1 MNLLLLLA
9 HSIAEYDDV
18 RMFTDMGHDVFSI
31 GAYTDPRHPG
41 DDKRPALPQAP
52 WHPEL
57 AALVPDQMRAKAHLP
72 LELLEWAD
80 AVVVHH
86 YLDQWV
92 LGQWSRL
99 RPGPRKPRII
109 WRTCGQSDFR
119 LEEAMTPLVREGLE
133 VVRYSPAERR
143 FFEPRGAWAGQSS
156 LIRFGKYLGDYPHW
170 KPDTEHP
177 YIANVTQNMVGRG
190 DWCGL
195 GWYLEATRGLVAHP
209 AGPGSEQLPGGLGA
223 LEYSAMLEYLAGA
236 SAYVYTGT
244 VPASYTLGLL
254 EAMAV
259 GVPVVSLSG
268 QAWMGP
274 EELWEG
280 GELAAASF
288 TSASEARD
296 MLDDL
301 LARSGWLSQQ
311 SDSFRPQRERIGEF
325 SVEAVAPRW
334 DELLLGRS
342 RCACAPAPAGSWHEP
357 GCTYRVLSTAAVVGG
372 QN

>member
-1 MNLLLLLA
+1 MNILLLLA

-18 RMFTDMGHDVFSI
+18 RMFSDMGHDVFSI
-31 GAYTDPRHPG
+31 GAYTDPRQPG

-57 AALVPDQMRAKAHLP
+57 AALVGDQLHAKAHLP

-92 LGQWSRL
+92 LGQWGRL

-143 FFEPRGAWAGQSS
+143 FFEPRGAWAGQQA
-156 LIRFGKYLGDYPHW
+156 LIRFGKYAGDYPAW
-170 KPDTEHP
+170 EP
-177 YIANVTQNMVGRG
+177 YLEVPYVANVTQNMAGRG
-190 DWCGL
+190 DWCGHS
-195 GWYLEATRGLVAHP
+195 WYLEATRGLVARP

-223 LEYSAMLEYLAGA
+223 LSYPDMLEYLRRA

-254 EAMAV
+254 EAMLV
-259 GVPVVSLSG
+259 GVPIVSMSG

-274 EELWEG
+274 PELWEG
-280 GELAAASF
+280 DELAGE
-288 TSASEARD
+288 SATDPGDAREK
-296 MLDDL
+296 LGFL
-301 LARSGWLSQQ
+301 LAHAEYGSQQ
-311 SDSFRPQRERIGEF
+311 SDYFRHQHERVGQF
-325 SVEAVAPRW
+325 TVEAVAPQW

-342 RCACAPAPAGSWHEP
+342 RCTCPPAPAGSWHQP
-357 GCTYRVLSTAAVVGG
+357 GCPYRVLSERPVDGG